1 MNQEV
6 AVAAKSDNKI
16 TVEIFYNGI
25 TETVEA
31 NPRQA
36 VNALLQHAIGA
47 FEGVTNAH
55 TLSLFDE
62 AGNEL
67 SEQQSVFEAGIREGT
82 KLALRTGAVKGG

>member
-1 MNQEV
+1 MTQEV
-6 AVAAKSDNKI
+6 AVAAKGDKKI
-16 TVEIFYNGI
+16 TVEVFYNGI
-25 TETVEA
+25 TKPIEA
-31 NPRQA
+31 NPHQA

-67 SEQQSVFEAGIREGT
+67 NDQQSVSESGVRDGT
-82 KLALRTGAVKGG
+82 KLALRTSTVKGG